1 MNSDNNINTSFFD
14 YDKLCNE
21 YHLKKLT
28 NLTNNKTDFLVNE
41 KVDNIAHSIYF
52 DLEKIIKLNGRDTV
66 KDLIN
71 NISNVLEALDAA
83 NLEREKAVNE
93 NEYLKV
99 DNENLLNQY
108 EQGKLSK
115 KATELVICYN

>member
-1 MNSDNNINTSFFD
+1 M
-14 YDKLCNE
+14 
-21 YHLKKLT
+21 
-28 NLTNNKTDFLVNE
+28 NE

-83 NLEREKAVNE
+83 NLEREKAINE